1 MNLGYLFLAGR
12 VIGMGLE
19 RPLVKRFGA
28 GFDPVAVVVAYVGL
42 GELLFA
48 IIIAGRMVGDP
59 AFAAGTLGWLPWALI
74 PGLCYALSFFTF
86 IRAMQLGEVSLLTP
100 LFATAF
106 VMLYAID
113 VVAGYARLAW
123 PPLAGV
129 LLVTLG
135 VAFLSPSKANSQRAQ
150 LLGLDLRRLNPAWIL
165 RQPGAFLML
174 LNALGVALGR
184 YFDKTLVDASL
195 GTAAEPLAYAL
206 AVNAPTVLIGLGVLC
221 AGRDSAG
228 GRRFAQLGRLL
239 AARWRTAL
247 ALVLFGQGAYLL
259 LLYSLNYFP
268 PSVVEPVTQ
277 LGVFIAIG
285 LGGLWF
291 GEPVR
296 ARWLPSAMVVAGAA
310 LLLV

>member
-1 MNLGYLFLAGR
+1 MHFGYLFLAGR
-12 VIGMGLE
+12 VVGMGLE
-19 RPLVKRFGA
+19 RPLVKRLGQ
-28 GFDPVAVVVAYVGL
+28 GFDPVAVVVTYVGL

-48 IIIAGRMVGDP
+48 AIITGQALGDP
-59 AFAAGTLGWLPWALI
+59 AYFAGALSWLPWAMV

-106 VMLYAID
+106 VMLYVID
-113 VVAGYARLAW
+113 VAAGYASLTW
-123 PPLAGV
+123 LPLIGV

-135 VAFLSPSKANSQRAQ
+135 VVFLNPSASDSRRF
-150 LLGLDLRRLNPAWIL
+150 LPLGLDLRRLNPAWIL
-165 RQPGAFLML
+165 RQPGALLML
-174 LNALGVALGR
+174 LNALGVATGR

-195 GTAAEPLAYAL
+195 GTAAEPVLYAL
-206 AVNAPTVLIGLGVLC
+206 VVNAPTVIIGLCVL
-221 AGRDSAG
+221 AIGRNADG
-228 GRRFAQLGRLL
+228 TRRLGQLARLL
-239 AARWRTAL
+239 GERWGMAL
-247 ALVLFGQGAYLL
+247 VLVLFGQGAFLL

-291 GEPVR
+291 NEPVR

-310 LLLV
+310 MLLL

>member
-1 MNLGYLFLAGR
+1 MHLGYLFLAGR

-19 RPLVKRFGA
+19 RPLVKRFGQ

-48 IIIAGRMVGDP
+48 LIAAGQAVSNP
-59 AFAAGTLGWLPWALI
+59 AYFAGTLSWLPWALI

-106 VMLYAID
+106 VMLYIID
-113 VVAGYARLAW
+113 VLAGYARLGLL
-123 PPLAGV
+123 PLAGV

-135 VAFLSPSKANSQRAQ
+135 VVFLSPSAADAQ
-150 LLGLDLRRLNPAWIL
+150 SAPPLGLDLRRLNPTWIL
-165 RQPGAFLML
+165 RKPGALLML
-174 LNALGVALGR
+174 LNALGVATGR

-195 GTAAEPLAYAL
+195 GTAAEPVLYAL
-206 AVNAPTVLIGLGVLC
+206 VVNAPTVIIGLWVL
-221 AGRDSAG
+221 AARRDAQGS
-228 GRRFAQLGRLL
+228 RRIRQLGRLISE
-239 AARWRTAL
+239 RWATAL
-247 ALVLFGQGAYLL
+247 VLVLFGQGAFLL

-291 GEPVR
+291 SEPIR
-296 ARWLPSAMVVAGAA
+296 ARWFPSAMVVAGAA
-310 LLLV
+310 MLLA